1 VREGLAASEFFDGVT
16 AEADELALRLRN
28 YCVSM
33 PAPGPERIFSKVY
46 AEPSPPLDAVRD
58 DYQAYL
64 ASFTDAGSA
73 PGSGH

>member
-1 VREGLAASEFFDGVT
+1 LA
-16 AEADELALRLRN
+16 AEADELAVRLRD

-46 AEPSPPLDAVRD
+46 AERTPAVDRARD
-58 DYQAYL
+58 DFLAYH
-64 ASFTDAGSA
+64 ASFTDAGST